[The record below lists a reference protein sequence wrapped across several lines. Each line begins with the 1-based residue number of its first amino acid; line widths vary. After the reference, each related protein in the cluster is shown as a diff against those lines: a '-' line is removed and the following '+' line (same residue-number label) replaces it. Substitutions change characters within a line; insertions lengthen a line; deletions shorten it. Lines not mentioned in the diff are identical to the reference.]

1 MATWQLSLKRTKI
14 LKSDL
19 VAHISTIKIEEK
31 AKVFASDLGRM
42 YSFPYRAS
50 YFAQDDFE
58 EWVHHF
64 FQIILVQFI
73 LLFITD
79 TITHQSQRGCGR
91 WIACNGATHHTQI
104 TERIWHWIACN
115 PSQRPA
121 QPITERMW
129 TLDSLQPITE
139 ACPTNH
145 REDVDTG

>member
-91 WIACNGATHHTQI
+91 WIACNPSHTNHR
-104 TERIWHWIACN
+104 ED
-115 PSQRPA
+115 
-121 QPITERMW
+121 M

-145 REDVDTG
+145 REDVDTGYLACNPSQTPSHHWFEQKF